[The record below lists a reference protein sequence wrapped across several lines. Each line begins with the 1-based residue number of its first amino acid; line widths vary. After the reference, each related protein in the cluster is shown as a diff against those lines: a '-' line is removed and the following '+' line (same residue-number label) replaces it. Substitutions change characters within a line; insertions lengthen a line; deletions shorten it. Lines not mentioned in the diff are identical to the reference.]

1 MKLMPTGDLSPS
13 KSQPFG
19 VRSLAM
25 ALRAEIEKMILQG
38 GMPMGERLNENY
50 FAEKFQVSRGPVR
63 EAFRA
68 LVEAGLVE
76 FVPNRGVFVRKVS
89 LDQAVA
95 AYEVRAALF
104 SMAGRL
110 AATRRR
116 KEEIVRLR
124 GLVHAMDEAIEKRG
138 GEGYYQLNL
147 ELHAAVME
155 AARNERLAATYQ
167 GLVKELHLFRAKNL
181 NRMDHARISN
191 REHAAMVD
199 AIVDGDEMRAYETHF
214 AHVMNARERV
224 IEACQEPA
232 ETQAR

>member
-1 MKLMPTGDLSPS
+1 MKPMPTSDLPS

-25 ALRAEIEKMILQG
+25 ALRTEIEKMILQG

-76 FVPNRGVFVRKVS
+76 FIPNRGVFVRQIG
-89 LDQAVA
+89 LEQAVA

-110 AATRRR
+110 AAARRR
-116 KEEIVRLR
+116 KEEIVRFR
-124 GLVHAMDEAIEKRG
+124 GLVHDMDEAIQRRESDL
-138 GEGYYQLNL
+138 YYRLNL
-147 ELHAAVME
+147 DLHSAIME
-155 AARNERLAATYQ
+155 AAGNERLASTYY
-167 GLVKELHLFRAKNL
+167 GLIKELHLFRAKNL
-181 NRMDHARISN
+181 ILGDHVDNAKLSN
-191 REHAAMVD
+191 AEHTLMVE
-199 AIVDGDEMRAYETHF
+199 AIALGDEQRSYDAHY
-214 AHVMNARERV
+214 AHVMNARQR
-224 IEACQEPA
+224 IIASHKQA
-232 ETQAR
+232 E